1 MRLPR
6 LQVWLR
12 SSRRRAG
19 RVQQGSAV
27 EGYRYAL
34 GGLAGLSKESC
45 CHFCSFHFC
54 SLKWFWYDQRMV
66 AAVSVLL
73 ACR

>member
-6 LQVWLR
+6 LQVWLGP
-12 SSRRRAG
+12 STRRAG
-19 RVQQGSAV
+19 WVQQGSAV

-34 GGLAGLSKESC
+34 GRLAGLSKESC

-54 SLKWFWYDQRMV
+54 SLEWFGYGQRMV